1 MKSALVLLLT
11 CSAVSPIE
19 KTIQLL
25 EDLQAKIV
33 KEGEAEAKLYEEFTD
48 FCNDESKETQFEIKT
63 GKGAS
68 ERASA
73 AIADETAKIGAA
85 EAKIDELSTT
95 IATNEKDLGAATE
108 IREKEHADFV
118 KMDADLAETVDM
130 LTRAIGIIERELAKT
145 GSFIQSDSMKKVTDA
160 LQGLMDAA
168 SVNSLDKA
176 KVQALLQSQSGSGDM
191 DLALELQPAGAPDPA
206 AYKAK
211 SGGILDTLE
220 DMLEKAKAE
229 HADAQK
235 AEMNAKFDFDML
247 KQKLEDAIAV
257 GNKDLGETKTEKAA
271 AEEAK
276 AVAEG
281 ELETAD
287 KGVADDSKK
296 LQDLQGDCMTKSTEY
311 EESQHSRSEEL
322 AALDKA
328 KTILKEKTGG
338 AAERSYSFLQL
349 EVKSRVSSKAQQV
362 KDRVLAL
369 VQGMANKEGDKMM
382 SLLAQ
387 RVQSAMLTSADPFAK
402 VKGMIQEMI
411 EKLVAE
417 AQKEASH
424 KAFCDKEMSETKA
437 KRDDKQGELDT
448 LNAKIDKATSKIAKL
463 KEDIATL
470 QKELAEIA
478 AAQKKADEMRAEEA
492 AAWKE
497 AKADFEAGVEGVGMA
512 LQVLRDY
519 YAEKEEAFVQTT
531 HDKATGAASGII
543 GMLEVVESD
552 FSKNLA
558 EGSAAEAMAI
568 EAYEKLTQDNKI
580 ATTEKETAVKY
591 KTKDQKETEAALI
604 GLKEDKEGVT
614 KELDAVLE
622 YWDKLQPMC
631 VAKPESYEE
640 RKKRREAEI
649 AGLKEALRILEEESG
664 SSDAF
669 LQVRSRHIRRA

>member
-1 MKSALVLLLT
+1 
-11 CSAVSPIE
+11 
-19 KTIQLL
+19 
-25 EDLQAKIV
+25 
-33 KEGEAEAKLYEEFTD
+33 
-48 FCNDESKETQFEIKT
+48 
-63 GKGAS
+63 
-68 ERASA
+68 
-73 AIADETAKIGAA
+73 
-85 EAKIDELSTT
+85 
-95 IATNEKDLGAATE
+95 
-108 IREKEHADFV
+108 
-118 KMDADLAETVDM
+118 
-130 LTRAIGIIERELAKT
+130 
-145 GSFIQSDSMKKVTDA
+145 MKKVTDA
-160 LQGLMDAA
+160 LQGLLGSA
-168 SVNSLDKA
+168 SVNVMDKV
-176 KVQALLQSQSGSGDM
+176 KVQALLQSQSGEGDM
-191 DLALELQPAGAPDPA
+191 DLALALQPAGAPDPA

-296 LQDLQGDCMTKSTEY
+296 LQDLQQDCMTKSTDY
-311 EESQHSRSEEL
+311 EASQHSRSEEL

-349 EVKSRVSSKAQQV
+349 EVKSRASAKAQQV
-362 KDRVLAL
+362 KDRVLVL
-369 VQGMANKEGDKMM
+369 VQSLADKEGSKMM

-437 KRDDKQGELDT
+437 KMEDKQEEVDDLT
-448 LNAKIDKATSKIAKL
+448 TKIDKSAAKVAKL
-463 KEDIATL
+463 KEEVATL
-470 QKELAEIA
+470 EKELMKIAAEQKEAT
-478 AAQKKADEMRAEEA
+478 EMRESEK
-492 AAWKE
+492 AAWE
-497 AKADFEAGVEGVGMA
+497 SAKADFESGLEGVQMA

-519 YAEKEEAFVQTT
+519 YAEKDDSADALLQ
-531 HDKATGAASGII
+531 
-543 GMLEVVESD
+543 SD
-552 FSKNLA
+552 
-558 EGSAAEAMAI
+558 
-568 EAYEKLTQDNKI
+568 
-580 ATTEKETAVKY
+580 
-591 KTKDQKETEAALI
+591 
-604 GLKEDKEGVT
+604 
-614 KELDAVLE
+614 
-622 YWDKLQPMC
+622 
-631 VAKPESYEE
+631 
-640 RKKRREAEI
+640 
-649 AGLKEALRILEEESG
+649 
-664 SSDAF
+664 
-669 LQVRSRHIRRA
+669 

>member
-1 MKSALVLLLT
+1 M
-11 CSAVSPIE
+11 
-19 KTIQLL
+19 
-25 EDLQAKIV
+25 AK
-33 KEGEAEAKLYEEFTD
+33 
-48 FCNDESKETQFEIKT
+48 
-63 GKGAS
+63 
-68 ERASA
+68 
-73 AIADETAKIGAA
+73 
-85 EAKIDELSTT
+85 
-95 IATNEKDLGAATE
+95 
-108 IREKEHADFV
+108 
-118 KMDADLAETVDM
+118 
-130 LTRAIGIIERELAKT
+130 
-145 GSFIQSDSMKKVTDA
+145 
-160 LQGLMDAA
+160 
-168 SVNSLDKA
+168 
-176 KVQALLQSQSGSGDM
+176 
-191 DLALELQPAGAPDPA
+191 
-206 AYKAK
+206 YK
-211 SGGILDTLE
+211 
-220 DMLEKAKAE
+220 EKARTNPE
-229 HADAQK
+229 
-235 AEMNAKFDFDML
+235 
-247 KQKLEDAIAV
+247 
-257 GNKDLGETKTEKAA
+257 A

-349 EVKSRVSSKAQQV
+349 EVRSRATTKAQQV
-362 KDRVLAL
+362 KDRVVVL
-369 VQGMANKEGDKMM
+369 VQSLAEKEDSKMM

-411 EKLVAE
+411 EKLVAD

-437 KRDDKQGELDT
+437 KRDDKQGDLDT
-448 LNAKIDKATSKIAKL
+448 LNMKIDKATSKIAKL

-470 QKELAEIA
+470 QAELAEIA
-478 AAQKKADEMRAEEA
+478 AAQQKANTMRAEEG

-519 YAEKEEAFVQTT
+519 YAEKKEAFVQTT

-591 KTKDQKETEAALI
+591 KTKDQKETESALI
-604 GLKEDKEGVT
+604 GLKEDAEGTT
-614 KELDAVLE
+614 KELSAILE

-631 VAKPESYEE
+631 VAKPESYAE

>member
-1 MKSALVLLLT
+1 
-11 CSAVSPIE
+11 
-19 KTIQLL
+19 
-25 EDLQAKIV
+25 
-33 KEGEAEAKLYEEFTD
+33 
-48 FCNDESKETQFEIKT
+48 
-63 GKGAS
+63 
-68 ERASA
+68 
-73 AIADETAKIGAA
+73 
-85 EAKIDELSTT
+85 
-95 IATNEKDLGAATE
+95 
-108 IREKEHADFV
+108 
-118 KMDADLAETVDM
+118 
-130 LTRAIGIIERELAKT
+130 
-145 GSFIQSDSMKKVTDA
+145 
-160 LQGLMDAA
+160 
-168 SVNSLDKA
+168 
-176 KVQALLQSQSGSGDM
+176 M
-191 DLALELQPAGAPDPA
+191 DLANALQPGGAPDPA

-211 SGGILDTLE
+211 SGGIVATME

-229 HADAQK
+229 LADAQK

-247 KQKLEDAIAV
+247 KQKLEDAVAV
-257 GNKDLGETKTEKAA
+257 GNKELGETKTEKAA

-296 LQDLQGDCMTKSTEY
+296 LQDLQQECMTKATDY
-311 EESQHSRSEEL
+311 ETSQHSRSEEL

-328 KTILKEKTGG
+328 KSILKEKTGG
-338 AAERSYSFLQL
+338 AADRAYSFVQ
-349 EVKSRVSSKAQQV
+349 VKSEIRTSTKNDQL

-369 VQGMANKEGDKMM
+369 VQGMADKDGSKML
-382 SLLAQ
+382 SLLAE
-387 RVQSAMLTSADPFAK
+387 RLRSASLMGADPFAK

-411 EKLVAE
+411 EKLVAD

-437 KRDDKQGELDT
+437 KRDDKQGDLDT
-448 LNAKIDKATSKIAKL
+448 LNMKIDKATSKIAKL

-470 QKELAEIA
+470 QAELAEIA
-478 AAQKKADEMRAEEA
+478 AAQQKADEMRAEEG

-497 AKADFEAGVEGVGMA
+497 AKADYESGVEGVGMA

-568 EAYEKLTQDNKI
+568 EAYEKMTQDNKI

-591 KTKDQKETEAALI
+591 KTKDQKETENALV
-604 GLKEDKEGVT
+604 GLKEDAEGT
-614 KELDAVLE
+614 SKELAAVLE

-631 VAKPESYEE
+631 VAKPESYAE

-664 SSDAF
+664 SAF
-669 LQVRSRHIRRA
+669 LQIRSIRRA